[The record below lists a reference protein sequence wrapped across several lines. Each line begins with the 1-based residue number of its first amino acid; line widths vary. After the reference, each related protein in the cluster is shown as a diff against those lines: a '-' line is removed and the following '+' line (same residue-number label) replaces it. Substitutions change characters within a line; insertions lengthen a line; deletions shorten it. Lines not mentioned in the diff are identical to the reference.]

1 MGTSLAGNQSDAAEG
16 HTGTRTAPPPKTP
29 GKGPLR
35 LVAGVV
41 TRSIE
46 LGVRLIAQGA
56 QDRVSLTVSVM
67 LVSFALESDS

>member
-1 MGTSLAGNQSDAAEG
+1 M
-16 HTGTRTAPPPKTP
+16 
-29 GKGPLR
+29 R